1 MEQHSMAASEDASF
15 KEKRD
20 ADGDQA
26 AQVSVIS
33 QNSLPGPGDAVGD
46 GGLRGWLIVLGV

>member
-33 QNSLPGPGDAVGD
+33 QNSLPGPGDAVED